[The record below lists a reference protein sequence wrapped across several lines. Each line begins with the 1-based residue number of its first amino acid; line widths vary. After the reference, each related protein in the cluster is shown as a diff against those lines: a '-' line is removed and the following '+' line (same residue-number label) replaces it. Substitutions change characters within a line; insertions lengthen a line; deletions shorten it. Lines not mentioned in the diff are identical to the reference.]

1 MVQKAIK
8 VAVAIGEDA
17 NRDVLAEFTG
27 SKEAV
32 VAVHTPEALVK
43 MIRFVSVTASQ
54 IGSQSS
60 GVGKGGVDRAVSKQS
75 EVLDKVKS
83 AVENDTTGAVEMEN
97 TSVSSTDQESWAW

>member
-1 MVQKAIK
+1 M
-8 VAVAIGEDA
+8 
-17 NRDVLAEFTG
+17 
-27 SKEAV
+27 
-32 VAVHTPEALVK
+32 K